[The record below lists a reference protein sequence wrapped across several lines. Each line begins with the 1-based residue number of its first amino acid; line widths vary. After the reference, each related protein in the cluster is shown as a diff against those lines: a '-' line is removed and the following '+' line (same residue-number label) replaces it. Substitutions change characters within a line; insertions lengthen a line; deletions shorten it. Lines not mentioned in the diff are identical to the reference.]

1 MALRLCRI
9 CGVPMESATAQQRG
23 CCDVPRAESLEEQ
36 LSFWL
41 DHDPERLC
49 VECVNPECERRLAHV

>member
-1 MALRLCRI
+1 
-9 CGVPMESATAQQRG
+9 MESATAQQRG